1 MSSPVFATPLVVEAR
16 PSRALRALVAV
27 CHAGAWIAL
36 VPLGWSWAL
45 AGAALLAPA
54 ALAEWRAL
62 GAAGRLLWH
71 ADGQWT
77 LTGDG
82 AGPAWR
88 LARATFVS
96 PWIVVLVLRDGRRVR
111 RLALARDGVPA
122 LQWRRLR
129 ARLRIDRRALEPVR
143 D

>member
-1 MSSPVFATPLVVEAR
+1 MSSPVFATPLVVEPR
-16 PSRALRALVAV
+16 PSRALRALVVVA
-27 CHAGAWIAL
+27 HAGAWIAL
-36 VPLGWSWAL
+36 VPLGWPW
-45 AGAALLAPA
+45 AGAGAVLLGA
-54 ALAEWRAL
+54 AAVTEWRLL

-77 LTGDG
+77 LAGDG

-96 PWIVVLVLRDGRRVR
+96 PWVVVLVLRDGRRVR

-122 LQWRRLR
+122 EQWRRLR
-129 ARLRIDRRALEPVR
+129 ARLRIDAAAGPGHA
-143 D
+143 